1 MPQNNLENII
11 DIAQLP
17 TLPAVAME
25 AIRLMNGDG
34 ATFDSVADLIKN
46 DQVLAGKIL
55 NYANSAYVGARQK
68 ITTVPQAISVA
79 GFNAVRSLTLSVAIF
94 DCFAENLSHQRES
107 LVNFWIHSIGVA
119 ATAEALAK
127 KIDFP
132 FKDEAYIAGLM
143 HDIGKL
149 ICYVQFPDSF
159 TQVCEE
165 LERQGSYSTKAHLPL
180 ETEQL
185 LMGVNH
191 VDCGTFIGERYN
203 FPDFLSR
210 AMWLHHQPV
219 VEPIAPDLEDL
230 PQLIRFADVLC
241 VTHHVGS
248 SYFLSATPINHD
260 NYHFSLENLV
270 RLHNLTEQDIDEIM
284 GNVHRRVE
292 EVSRVIGCWDEDS
305 YHKLVS
311 SANVSLGSMGLDLE
325 QGNRELLE
333 TNQVLEA
340 TCNMNQKLNPGL
352 TLKEASEIVVDA
364 VCEAF
369 DVSRC
374 LCLIRDVEDRNFV
387 GCSVDGNDYHDF
399 ELPISFADMPNGHI
413 NVKVDIEAEA
423 ASQLGL
429 ATHDL
434 LHGKIQ
440 DSKIIKMV
448 TGSSFMAT
456 FFMAGKDSRWRKEQ
470 LLGELVIDFA
480 SGPDFVSYNMSAL
493 SKNFESMA
501 SSIGT
506 AIERILLEIDLT
518 RQAKK
523 LAETSRK
530 MEENQRQLFQTHRL
544 ATVGRLAAGAAH
556 EINNP
561 LTIISLNLQLI
572 KRLLNGVPDNAT
584 LLERV
589 QIIGDQE
596 TRISQIIQDLMGFA
610 RPSEPEFKPT
620 DLAVLMEKVFK
631 LFDTR
636 IETQRIEVIKNILPD
651 APHILI
657 DSQQVEQVF
666 MNLLLN
672 AYHAMPD
679 GGTLTIDAKVT
690 EDYVEVLVSDTGTGI
705 SKENLGKIFDPFF
718 TTKMEG
724 EGMGLGLAICHS
736 IVEHNRGT
744 MKVSSELD
752 KGSIFTV
759 SLPVDKSSR
768 LRELKGV
775 LKSKKKETDV
785 VNGEAAPHLLVI
797 DDERVLNDI
806 LQETLRAAGYK
817 VEGAYD
823 GVEGI
828 EKLRHQKYHLV
839 LLDIR
844 MPRKDGLDVLKFIRR
859 EYPEVK
865 VIIITGLASLPE
877 IKETVKLG
885 AFACLKKPFLL
896 ERVLET
902 IDQAL
907 DINKT
912 EKDSQE

>member
-1 MPQNNLENII
+1 MSQNNLENII
-11 DIAQLP
+11 DIARLP

-25 AIRLMNGDG
+25 AIRLMDGDA
-34 ATFDSVADLIKN
+34 ATFGSIADLIKN

-55 NYANSAYVGARQK
+55 NYANSVYVGARQE
-68 ITTVPQAISVA
+68 ITTVPQAISAA
-79 GFNAVRSLTLSVAIF
+79 GFNAVRSLTLSVSIF
-94 DCFAENLSHQRES
+94 DCFAEELSSQRAS
-107 LVNFWIHSIGVA
+107 LVNFWLHSIGVA
-119 ATAEALAK
+119 ATAEALARK
-127 KIDFP
+127 LDFP
-132 FKDEAYIAGLM
+132 FHDEAYLAGLM
-143 HDIGKL
+143 HDLGKL
-149 ICYVQFPDSF
+149 VCFIQFPDSF

-165 LERQGSYSTKAHLPL
+165 LERQGSYSSKGSLPL
-180 ETEQL
+180 EIEQM
-185 LMGVNH
+185 LMGVSH
-191 VDCGTFIGERYN
+191 IDTGTLIGERYN
-203 FPDFLSR
+203 FPDFLNR

-219 VEPIAPDLEDL
+219 VEAITPDLEDL

-248 SYFLSATPINHD
+248 SYFLSSTPINHE

-270 RLHNLTEQDIDEIM
+270 RLHNLTAEDVDGIM
-284 GNVHRRVE
+284 TEVHRRVE
-292 EVSRVIGCWDEDS
+292 EVSRVIGFWDEDS

-311 SANVSLGSMGLDLE
+311 SANVSLGSMSMELD
-325 QGNRELLE
+325 QGNRELTE

-340 TCNMNQKLNPGL
+340 TCNMNNKLNPGQ
-352 TLKEASEIVVDA
+352 TLKEASKVVVDA

-374 LCLIRDVEDRNFV
+374 LCLIRDVDDGNFV
-387 GCSVDGNDYHDF
+387 GCSIDGNSYHDF
-399 ELPISFADMPNGHI
+399 ELPIRLADMPNGHI
-413 NVKVDIEAEA
+413 NVKIDIEAEA

-448 TGSSFMAT
+448 TGSRFMAT

-470 LLGELVIDFA
+470 LLGELVVDFS
-480 SGPDFVSYNMSAL
+480 SGPDFVSHNMKGL
-493 SKNFESMA
+493 SGNFESMA

-530 MEENQRQLFQTHRL
+530 MEENQRQLFQSHRL

-572 KRLLNGVPDNAT
+572 KRLLNGVPDNVS

-589 QIIGDQE
+589 KIIADQE
-596 TRISQIIQDLMGFA
+596 HRISQIIQDLMGFA
-610 RPSEPEFKPT
+610 RPSEPKFDPI
-620 DLAVLMEKVFK
+620 DLAALVDKVFK
-631 LFDTR
+631 LFHTR
-636 IETQRIEVIKNILPD
+636 VEAKRLEVVINIPPD
-651 APHILI
+651 FPRVLI
-657 DSQQVEQVF
+657 DSQQIEQVF
-666 MNLLLN
+666 MNLFLN

-679 GGTLTIDAKVT
+679 GGTLTVDGRQAG
-690 EDYVEVLVSDTGTGI
+690 EYVDVVVSDTGSGI
-705 SKENLGKIFDPFF
+705 SKENLSKVFDPFF

-724 EGMGLGLAICHS
+724 EGMGLGLAVCHS
-736 IVEHNRGT
+736 IVEHNRGN
-744 MKVSSELD
+744 MKVSSEVG
-752 KGSIFTV
+752 KGSSFVV
-759 SLPVDKSSR
+759 SLPMDKSSR
-768 LRELKGV
+768 LRELKSI
-775 LKSKKKETDV
+775 LKTKKKEQEV
-785 VNGEAAPHLLVI
+785 SVGQERPRLLVI

-806 LQETLRAAGYK
+806 LQETLRAADYQ

-828 EKLRHQKYHLV
+828 EKLRYRKFDLV

-844 MPRKDGLDVLKFIRR
+844 MPRKDGLDVLKFVRR
-859 EYPEVK
+859 EYPDVK

-902 IDQAL
+902 IEKAL
-907 DINKT
+907 AG
-912 EKDSQE
+912 EKSEGAQ

>member
-1 MPQNNLENII
+1 
-11 DIAQLP
+11 
-17 TLPAVAME
+17 
-25 AIRLMNGDG
+25 MNGDA
-34 ATFDSVADLIKN
+34 ATFDSIADLIKN
-46 DQVLAGKIL
+46 DQVLAGKVL
-55 NYANSAYVGARQK
+55 NYANSSYVGARQK

-79 GFNAVRSLTLSVAIF
+79 GFNAVRSLTLSVSIF
-94 DCFAENLSHQRES
+94 DCFAENLSHHRES
-107 LVNFWIHSIGVA
+107 LVNFWLHSIGVA
-119 ATAEALAK
+119 AAAEALAQ

-132 FKDEAYIAGLM
+132 FKDEAYLAGLM

-165 LERQGSYSTKAHLPL
+165 LERQGSYSTKASLPL

-191 VDCGTFIGERYN
+191 VDSGAFIGERYN

-219 VEPIAPDLEDL
+219 VEPIAPDLENL

-248 SYFLSATPINHD
+248 SYFLSSTPINHD

-270 RLHNLTEQDIDEIM
+270 RLHNLTEQDINEVMAD
-284 GNVHRRVE
+284 VHRRVE
-292 EVSRVIGCWDEDS
+292 EVSRVLDCWDEES

-325 QGNRELLE
+325 QGNRELSE

-340 TCNMNQKLNPGL
+340 TCNMNQRLNPGL
-352 TLKEASEIVVDA
+352 TLKEASKIVVDA

-387 GCSVDGNDYHDF
+387 GCSVDGSDYHDF
-399 ELPISFADMPNGHI
+399 ELPIRLDDMFNGQI
-413 NVKVDIEAEA
+413 NVKVDIEVEA

-429 ATHDL
+429 VTHDL

-470 LLGELVIDFA
+470 LLGELVVDFA
-480 SGPDFVSYNMSAL
+480 SGPDFVSHNMQAL
-493 SKNFESMA
+493 SKKFEAMA
-501 SSIGT
+501 SSVGT

-530 MEENQRQLFQTHRL
+530 MEENQRQLFQNHRL

-572 KRLLNGVPDNAT
+572 KRLLDGVPDNAT
-584 LLERV
+584 LLERL

-610 RPSEPEFKPT
+610 RPSEPEFTPT
-620 DLAVLMEKVFK
+620 DLGGLIEKVFK

-636 IETQRIEVIKNILPD
+636 IEAQRIEVVKNIASD

-657 DSQQVEQVF
+657 DSQQIEQVF
-666 MNLLLN
+666 MNLFLN

-679 GGTLTIDAKVT
+679 GGTLTVDARAT
-690 EDYVEVLVSDTGTGI
+690 EDHVEVFVSDTGTGI

-724 EGMGLGLAICHS
+724 EGMGLGLAVCHS
-736 IVEHNRGT
+736 IVEHNRGS

-752 KGSIFTV
+752 NGSTFTV

-775 LKSKKKETDV
+775 LKSKKKETDI
-785 VNGEAAPHLLVI
+785 VNGETAPSLLVI

-828 EKLRHQKYHLV
+828 EKLRHQKYNLV

-896 ERVLET
+896 ERVIET
-902 IDQAL
+902 IEQAL